1 MVAYLLNMPS
11 GFPGSMSRWEHATV
25 EGQPVNT
32 TTPPLA
38 YGTMVVMDVATG
50 TIRQATTSDTV
61 GLFYGLLVRPWPTQG
76 FGNPLGS
83 LSDPV
88 GNTSPA
94 RQGAMDVMR
103 RGYMLVQIGG
113 ATAAVKGGAANIWI
127 GATGGG
133 QVQGNVTAVA
143 PGAGTCLAVPGLMF
157 MSVADPGPASAG
169 IVEVAFNI

>member
-1 MVAYLLNMPS
+1 MVAFLLNMPS

-32 TTPPLA
+32 TTPPLT
-38 YGTMVVMDVATG
+38 YGTAVVMDVATG
-50 TIRQATTSDTV
+50 TIRQATTSDTTI
-61 GLFYGLLVRPWPTQG
+61 YGLLVRPWPTQG

-83 LSDPV
+83 LNDPV
-88 GNTSPA
+88 GATAPA
-94 RQGAMDVMR
+94 RAGASDVMR

-113 ATAAVKGGAANIWI
+113 AAAAVKGAPANIWV

-143 PGAGTCLAVPGLMF
+143 PGAGTCVAIPGLVF
-157 MSVADPGPASAG
+157 MSVADPGPGQSTG
-169 IVEVAFNI
+169 VVEVAYNI